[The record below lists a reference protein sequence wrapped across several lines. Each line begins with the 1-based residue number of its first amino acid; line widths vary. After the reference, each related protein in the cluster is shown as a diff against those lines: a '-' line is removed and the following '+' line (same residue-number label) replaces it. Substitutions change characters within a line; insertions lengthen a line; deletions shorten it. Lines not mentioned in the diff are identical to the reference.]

1 MDVKYFN
8 GIKIVS
14 NFKIVLFRVFY
25 NILMVT
31 FQEKQGGR
39 QEILN
44 GIIPVN

>member
-25 NILMVT
+25 NTLMVT
-31 FQEKQGGR
+31 FQEKQEGR
-39 QEILN
+39 HAILN